1 MRSATG
7 GGPRP
12 YGPDDEVA
20 DDEPAEDECVLGLYR
35 VSVKARTGRRAGP
48 APRTGLLAAYAD
60 GGALRAVLRRLG
72 ARALPT
78 LARHEPDLD
87 FSSRIRHPSMAALV
101 REIEQ
106 ADRARLPA
114 AEREVLELLL
124 DWGRRALAENG
135 ALRIGIDATR

>member
-20 DDEPAEDECVLGLYR
+20 EGEYVLGLYR
-35 VSVKARTGRRAGP
+35 VSVKARTGRTAGP
-48 APRTGLLAAYAD
+48 APRTGLLAAHVD

-72 ARALPT
+72 ERALPT
-78 LARHEPDLD
+78 LAHHEPDLD
-87 FSSRIRHPSMAALV
+87 FSSRIGQPSMAALV
-101 REIEQ
+101 REIER

-124 DWGRRALAENG
+124 GWARRAPAENG
-135 ALRIGIDATR
+135 ALRIEIDAGR